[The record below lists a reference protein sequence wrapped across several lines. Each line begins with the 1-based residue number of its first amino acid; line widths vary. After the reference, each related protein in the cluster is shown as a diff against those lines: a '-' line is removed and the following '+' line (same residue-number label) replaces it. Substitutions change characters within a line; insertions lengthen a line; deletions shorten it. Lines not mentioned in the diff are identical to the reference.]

1 MINDTAFRKSMRT
14 SIKPNYAIF
23 SWTAL
28 KQNYALYLTAYLT
41 KSLIETAL
49 GIPSPNI
56 RNAPDPD
63 TGSIVNF
70 SIGVVVAFILAM
82 IATLIG
88 ANLIGPVAT
97 AVGGALNN
105 KNLTGAAN
113 SLTAQVTLIF
123 VTVVIVGVVTFL
135 ALFGGLAGAATK
147 QA

>member
-1 MINDTAFRKSMRT
+1 MIST
-14 SIKPNYAIF
+14 
-23 SWTAL
+23 L
-28 KQNYALYLTAYLT
+28 
-41 KSLIETAL
+41 L

-135 ALFGGLAGAATK
+135 ALFGGLAGSATK

>member
-1 MINDTAFRKSMRT
+1 MQT

-23 SWTAL
+23 SRSAFKEHYTFYITAI
-28 KQNYALYLTAYLT
+28 LT
-41 KSLIETAL
+41 KSLLNALL
-49 GIPSPNI
+49 GIPSPSI

>member
-1 MINDTAFRKSMRT
+1 MQT

-23 SWTAL
+23 SRSAF
-28 KQNYALYLTAYLT
+28 KDNYSMYMDAYLT
-41 KSLIETAL
+41 KSLIMTIVNAL
-49 GIPSPNI
+49 LGLPSPGFTNM
-56 RNAPDPD
+56 APDPD